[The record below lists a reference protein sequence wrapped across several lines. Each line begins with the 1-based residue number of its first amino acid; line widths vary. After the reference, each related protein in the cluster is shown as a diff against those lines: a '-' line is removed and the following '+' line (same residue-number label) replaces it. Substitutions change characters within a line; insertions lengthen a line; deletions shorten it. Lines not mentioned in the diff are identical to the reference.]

1 MNRPFTESVAL
12 PLNPEQHPLE
22 REPYPIRILIVDDQ
36 NFVRKMLQYSLEPQL
51 DLEIIGTANSGKDA
65 LAQIE
70 QFRPDIALVDIE
82 MPEMNGLDITRTISD
97 QYPQTKVLVISIH
110 DDEHYI
116 RDALQAGAKG
126 YLLKNTPPTELA
138 HAIRFVKRGYLQL
151 GPGLFEKLEEYPVP
165 IKTPPPNEEL
175 VTSPTPAP
183 VLAVPEP
190 VALESQPL
198 DLDWSATTHEAINVL
213 PSLWTRGVL
222 YLMLA
227 FTAVVLPWAAFSQ
240 VDEVGIAQGRLEPKG
255 NTIRLD
261 APVAG
266 TVAVMRVREGQSV
279 QKGQPLMELQSEIIN
294 GDLQQAQIKLE
305 GLLNRYTQLIGI
317 KAQLASSLSTARQ
330 QVRAQAASQQASVD
344 KIQQQQTAQ
353 QDSVGLIQELL
364 KKDRTKVTLLDKLAA
379 QGAIPR
385 SQAED
390 AERIMIQ
397 NNQLLQKTYADIQ
410 QSKGEL
416 QKQQMEYQ
424 RILREGELNL
434 IDKVRQVKLL
444 ESQVTEAQSQMAQT
458 QNQIKSLQYQRQQRV
473 LYAPASGTLF
483 QLPIQHPGAVVS
495 PGQMVAQIAPQTAR
509 LVLRARMD
517 NKKTGFIKVGL
528 PTRLKFDAYPFQ
540 DYGILKGRISW
551 ISPTSTPAPPSSPAT
566 PAVNSVSNFEIEVAL
581 DQPFVQIQ
589 GKAIA
594 LKAGQT
600 ATAEVIIR
608 RKRVLDLFLDPFRKL
623 GNNGL
628 QL

>member
-1 MNRPFTESVAL
+1 VAL
-12 PLNPEQHPLE
+12 PLNPELHPAE
-22 REPYPIRILIVDDQ
+22 REPHPIRILIVDDQ

-82 MPEMNGLDITRTISD
+82 MPEMNGLDITRTIRD

-110 DDEHYI
+110 DDENYI

-126 YLLKNTPPTELA
+126 YLLKNTPPAELA

-151 GPGLFEKLEEYPVP
+151 GPGLFEKLEEYPGP
-165 IKTPPPNEEL
+165 IKTPPPSDEL
-175 VTSPTPAP
+175 FPHPTPAP
-183 VLAVPEP
+183 VLAIPEP
-190 VALESQPL
+190 VALESPPL

-213 PSLWTRGVL
+213 PSLWTRGML

-261 APVAG
+261 APVSG
-266 TVAVMRVREGQSV
+266 TVAAMRVREGQSV

-317 KAQLASSLSTARQ
+317 KAQLTSSLSTARQ

-353 QDSVGLIQELL
+353 QDSLRLIQELL
-364 KKDRTKVTLLDKLAA
+364 KKDQTKVTLLNKVAS

-385 SQAED
+385 SQVED

-416 QKQQMEYQ
+416 QKQQIEYQ

-444 ESQVTEAQSQMAQT
+444 ESQVTEAQSQIAQT

-495 PGQMVAQIAPQTAR
+495 PGQLVAQIAPQTAR

-517 NKKTGFIKVGL
+517 NKKTGFIKLGL

-551 ISPTSTPAPPSSPAT
+551 ISPTSTQMPPSSTAT
-566 PAVNSVSNFEIEVAL
+566 PTVNAVSNFEIEVTL
-581 DQPFVQIQ
+581 EQPFVQIQ

-608 RKRVLDLFLDPFRKL
+608 QKRVLDLFLDPFRKL